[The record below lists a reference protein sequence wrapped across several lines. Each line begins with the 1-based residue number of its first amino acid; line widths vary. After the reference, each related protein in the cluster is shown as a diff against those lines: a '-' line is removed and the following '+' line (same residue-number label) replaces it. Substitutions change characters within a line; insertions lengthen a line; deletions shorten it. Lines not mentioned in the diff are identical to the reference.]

1 VMLMAVPALV
11 GTLLSMSIPAEPW
24 WWVRSVA
31 GTPAD
36 RLRDLPVH
44 RLLIS
49 GTLNQEPMP
58 AFP

>member
-1 VMLMAVPALV
+1 MAVPALV
-11 GTLLSMSIPAEPW
+11 GTLLSMSIPAEAVVV
-24 WWVRSVA
+24 VRSVV

-36 RLRDLPVH
+36 RVRDLPIH

-58 AFP
+58 ALP

>member
-1 VMLMAVPALV
+1 MLMAVPALV
-11 GTLLSMSIPAEPW
+11 GTLLSMSIPAEAVVV
-24 WWVRSVA
+24 VRSVV

-36 RLRDLPVH
+36 RVRDLPIH

-58 AFP
+58 ALP